1 MLLLLG
7 IGAAG
12 IGATVVFGHPAESQ
26 LYFLEAARPCLSV
39 AAVCGVVAAG
49 RVPWVRA
56 GCLAVVGAGAA
67 LVVSGAG
74 GVPVEAR
81 SEGSGG
87 VLVRVVL
94 PYLVLGIGALLVWRR
109 GSVLT
114 VVAVLAGYALPSSVR
129 DVAAHVTP
137 QAEQRERLIPGGAL
151 EAGRWLRAHSEPGD
165 VVATDLHCRYAWWQV
180 CDSRHFW
187 VSGFSERRVL
197 VEGWAYAE
205 STLSRARP
213 FVRSYLAVP
222 FADRARLAANEV
234 VFVAP
239 TAENVRTL
247 GREYGVKWLFTGIN
261 PVLGKYARLRFRNG
275 GSSVY
280 QLPGR

>member
-1 MLLLLG
+1 MW
-7 IGAAG
+7 GAG
-12 IGATVVFGHPAESQ
+12 GASGAE
-26 LYFLEAARPCLSV
+26 
-39 AAVCGVVAAG
+39 GV
-49 RVPWVRA
+49 
-56 GCLAVVGAGAA
+56 LAGAGAGPELGTA
-67 LVVSGAG
+67 VAGLGTAMAGAG
-74 GVPVEAR
+74 G
-81 SEGSGG
+81 EGSGG

-137 QAEQRERLIPGGAL
+137 QAERRERLIPEGAL
-151 EAGRWLRAHSEPGD
+151 EAGRWLRTHSEPGD

-222 FADRARLAANEV
+222 FADRARLAANDV

-239 TAENVRTL
+239 TAENVRAL
-247 GREYGVKWLFTGIN
+247 AWKYGAKWLFTDN
-261 PVLGKYARLRFRNG
+261 NSVVGKYARLRFRNG
-275 GSSVY
+275 STSVY
-280 QLPGR
+280 RLPER